1 MLIKFQNPDLGLSPA
16 QIAEMR
22 LAYGADSPL
31 WRQYLHTLLAML
43 HGDFGYSLQAGL
55 AVSSLIASNLPD
67 TLSLALPAF
76 LLAVALAFALAF
88 ASRLPGLRWL
98 SNFLQ
103 SLPVL
108 FISLP
113 TFWLGI
119 ALIQL
124 FSFQLRW
131 IPVINPGPLEGLIL
145 PVIAV
150 ALPISAPLAQIL
162 MRSMDQVAVQ
172 PFVAVARAK
181 GMSETGVLWRHVM
194 GNALLPALN
203 IAGLLLGE
211 LIAGALI
218 TETVFGRSGLG
229 QLTQQAVNNRDIA
242 VLQAVVMISA
252 LGFVLINLL
261 VDFGHAATGSP
272 TPFTDRRCE
281 MSTVDYTIA
290 VRRRPEWRRVR
301 LQPGLWLAWAVMIA
315 ALLMAIAPQWFTS
328 ANPLEDPRRSAHG
341 A

>member
-1 MLIKFQNPDLGLSPA
+1 MS
-16 QIAEMR
+16 E
-22 LAYGADSPL
+22 
-31 WRQYLHTLLAML
+31 
-43 HGDFGYSLQAGL
+43 
-55 AVSSLIASNLPD
+55 LIASNLPD

-76 LLAVALAFALAF
+76 VLAVLLAFALAF

-98 SNFLQ
+98 SNFIQ

-124 FSFQLRW
+124 FSFQLRL
-131 IPVINPGPLEGLIL
+131 IPVINPTPLQGLLL
-145 PVIAV
+145 PIVTV
-150 ALPISAPLAQIL
+150 AIPISAPLAQIL
-162 MRSMDQVAVQ
+162 MRSLDHVAAQ

-181 GMSETGVLWRHVM
+181 GLSETAVLWRHVT
-194 GNALLPALN
+194 GNALLPVLN

-229 QLTQQAVNNRDIA
+229 QLTQQAVNNQDIA

-261 VDFGHAATGSP
+261 VDLLMPLFDP
-272 TPFTDRRCE
+272 
-281 MSTVDYTIA
+281 
-290 VRRRPEWRRVR
+290 R
-301 LQPGLWLAWAVMIA
+301 LQTVTG
-315 ALLMAIAPQWFTS
+315 
-328 ANPLEDPRRSAHG
+328 G
-341 A
+341 AS

>member
-1 MLIKFQNPDLGLSPA
+1 MAPVPAHAAGDAARRLRLFPAGGSVGQQSDCQQPAGYLKPRAAGLPA
-16 QIAEMR
+16 GGGAGVRPRFR
-22 LAYGADSPL
+22 LAAAGAA
-31 WRQYLHTLLAML
+31 LAEQ
-43 HGDFGYSLQAGL
+43 FS
-55 AVSSLIASNLPD
+55 
-67 TLSLALPAF
+67 
-76 LLAVALAFALAF
+76 AVATGAVY
-88 ASRLPGLRWL
+88 L
-98 SNFLQ
+98 STYL
-103 SLPVL
+103 L
-108 FISLP
+108 
-113 TFWLGI
+113 LGI

-229 QLTQQAVNNRDIA
+229 QLTQQAVNNQDIA

-261 VDFGHAATGSP
+261 VDLVMP
-272 TPFTDRRCE
+272 
-281 MSTVDYTIA
+281 
-290 VRRRPEWRRVR
+290 R
-301 LQPGLWLAWAVMIA
+301 L
-315 ALLMAIAPQWFTS
+315 
-328 ANPLEDPRRSAHG
+328 DPRLHLQTGG
-341 A
+341 AK